1 MGLLAPVV
9 MFLVVAFLFYLVRDT
24 SALLRLVTGA
34 FLILHGLVH
43 LGAAVGPR
51 PGASREWLW
60 AFFTTGSW
68 LQRGQGPQAVRP
80 VGGIALFVLA
90 TVGFVLAGL
99 VELIGLG
106 AWRVLAVGSA
116 LDSLLLLILS
126 WHRLLEVGVLLN
138 VAILVALLWARWP
151 PAELVGS

>member
-1 MGLLAPVV
+1 MIA
-9 MFLVVAFLFYLVRDT
+9 LVFYLVRDT

-34 FLILHGLVH
+34 FLILHGLIH
-43 LGAAVGPR
+43 LGAAVATR
-51 PGASREWLW
+51 PDAYREGLRT
-60 AFFTTGSW
+60 FFTTDSR
-68 LQRGQGPQAVRP
+68 LPRGQGPLVTHP
-80 VGGIALFVLA
+80 VGIALFVVA

-106 AWRVLAVGSA
+106 AWRVLAVASA
-116 LDSLLLLILS
+116 LDSLLLLILY
-126 WHRLLEVGVLLN
+126 WHRLLEVVVLLN

>member
-9 MFLVVAFLFYLVRDT
+9 MFLAVAFLFYLVRDT

-34 FLILHGLVH
+34 FLILHGLIH
-43 LGAAVGPR
+43 LGAVAPR
-51 PGASREWLW
+51 PGASREGLW
-60 AFFTTGSW
+60 AFFTTDSR
-68 LQRGQGPQAVRP
+68 LLRGQGPQEMRP
-80 VGGIALFVLA
+80 VGIALFVLA

-106 AWRVLAVGSA
+106 AWRVLAAASA
-116 LDSLLLLILS
+116 LDSLLLLILY

>member
-1 MGLLAPVV
+1 MGVLAPVV
-9 MFLVVAFLFYLVRDT
+9 TFFLIALLFYLVRDT

-34 FLILHGLVH
+34 FLILHGLIH
-43 LGAAVGPR
+43 LGAAVAAR
-51 PGASREWLW
+51 PGASQEGLW
-60 AFFTTGSW
+60 AFFTTDSR
-68 LQRGQGPQAVRP
+68 LPRGQGPQLTRP
-80 VGGIALFVLA
+80 VGIALLILA

-106 AWRVLAVGSA
+106 AWRVLAIASA
-116 LDSLLLLILS
+116 LDSLLLLILY

-151 PAELVGS
+151 PADLVGS

>member
-1 MGLLAPVV
+1 MGLLASVV
-9 MFLVVAFLFYLVRDT
+9 MFLVVALLFYLVRDT

-34 FLILHGLVH
+34 FLILHGLIH
-43 LGAAVGPR
+43 LGAAVAPR
-51 PGASREWLW
+51 PGASQEGLW
-60 AFFTTGSW
+60 SFFTPDSR
-68 LQRGQGPQAVRP
+68 LPRGQGTQAMSP
-80 VGGIALFVLA
+80 VAIALFVLA

-99 VELIGLG
+99 VELIGLE
-106 AWRVLAVGSA
+106 AWRVLAIASA
-116 LDSLLLLILS
+116 LDSLLLLILY

>member
-1 MGLLAPVV
+1 MGFLAPVV
-9 MFLVVAFLFYLVRDT
+9 TFFLIALLFYLVRDT

-51 PGASREWLW
+51 PGASREGLW
-60 AFFTTGSW
+60 AFFTTDSW
-68 LQRGQGPQAVRP
+68 LPRGQGPQLTRLI
-80 VGGIALFVLA
+80 GIALLILA

-106 AWRVLAVGSA
+106 AWRVLAAASA
-116 LDSLLLLILS
+116 LDSLLLLILF
-126 WHRLLEVGVLLN
+126 WHRLFEVGVLLN
-138 VAILVALLWARWP
+138 VAILVALLWAGWP

>member
-34 FLILHGLVH
+34 FLILHGLIH
-43 LGAAVGPR
+43 LGAAVTPR
-51 PGASREWLW
+51 PGASREGLW
-60 AFFTTGSW
+60 AFFRTNAW
-68 LQRGQGPQAVRP
+68 LPRGQGPQAMSP
-80 VGGIALFVLA
+80 VGIALFVLA

-106 AWRVLAVGSA
+106 AWRVLAVASA
-116 LDSLLLLILS
+116 LDSLLLLILF